1 MMRRKLLS
9 KIFYPYHFMENC
21 IYLKDILSK
30 IIHNLPT
37 IPIPVNDI
45 Q

>member
-1 MMRRKLLS
+1 MRRKLLS

-30 IIHNLPT
+30 IICQLYQFLLMTFNS
-37 IPIPVNDI
+37 
-45 Q
+45 